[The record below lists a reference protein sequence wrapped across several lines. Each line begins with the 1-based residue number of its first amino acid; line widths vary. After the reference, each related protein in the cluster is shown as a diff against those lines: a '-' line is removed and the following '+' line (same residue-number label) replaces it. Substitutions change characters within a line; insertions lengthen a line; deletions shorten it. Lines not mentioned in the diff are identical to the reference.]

1 MSASPREELK
11 ALLKERSYRYSP
23 DAPFTLASG
32 KQSPF
37 YFNCK
42 AVTLSGRGLNLMGP
56 VLLEV
61 FKTLPG
67 AAAVGGLTL
76 GADAL
81 AMALASHATA
91 GGEALDSFVI
101 RKEAKGHGT
110 RKWVEGE
117 LAEGARVV
125 ILDDVC
131 TTGGSTVKAI
141 ERATECGLKV
151 VGALVLID
159 RKEED
164 GMANIEAALKKV
176 GAEGGAKA
184 VYTVDDF
191 LDS

>member
-1 MSASPREELK
+1 MSGSAREELRQ
-11 ALLKERSYRYSP
+11 LLEKRAYRYSP
-23 DAPFTLASG
+23 DAQFTLASG

-61 FKTLPG
+61 CKTLPQ

-91 GGEALDSFVI
+91 SGMALDSFVI

-110 RKWVEGE
+110 KKWVEGE
-117 LAEGARVV
+117 LPEGSAVV

-176 GAEGGAKA
+176 GAPGGAKA
-184 VYTVDDF
+184 VYSIDDF
-191 LDS
+191 PKN

>member
-1 MSASPREELK
+1 MSDPRDELR
-11 ALLKERSYRYSP
+11 ALLKKRSYRYSP

-32 KQSPF
+32 KKSPY

-61 FKTLPG
+61 FKTLP
-67 AAAVGGLTL
+67 AAKAVGGLTL
-76 GADAL
+76 GADAP
-81 AMALASHATA
+81 AMALAGYATA
-91 GGEALDSFVI
+91 QGEDLDSFVI

-117 LAEGARVV
+117 LPEGCEVV
-125 ILDDVC
+125 VLDDVC

-141 ERATECGLKV
+141 ERASECGLKV
-151 VGALVLID
+151 MGAMVLID

-164 GMANIEAALKKV
+164 GMANIEAALKKA
-176 GAEGGAKA
+176 GAQGGARA
-184 VYTVDDF
+184 VYTVEDF
-191 LDS
+191 LDP

>member
-1 MSASPREELK
+1 MSASPRDELK
-11 ALLKERSYRYSP
+11 AMLKARSYRYSP

-61 FKTLPG
+61 FKTLPE

-91 GGEALDSFVI
+91 NGETLDSFVI

-141 ERATECGLKV
+141 ERASECGLKV